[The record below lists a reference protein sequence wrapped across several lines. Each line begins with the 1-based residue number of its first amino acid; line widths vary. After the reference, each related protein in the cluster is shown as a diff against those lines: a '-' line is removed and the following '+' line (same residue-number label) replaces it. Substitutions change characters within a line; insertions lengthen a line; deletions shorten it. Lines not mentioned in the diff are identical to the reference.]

1 MNKVYLIDVSRRLLI
16 LVLLLGGYI
25 TQAVAADIYVPVKD
39 VLSVYEGT
47 SNANAEQLKSHIQSL
62 LQEAVDQS
70 DQTATISDVTIRGG
84 GGDQTGDLA
93 AGSYNYTFKVT
104 STSTITLNFERAI
117 GTGNINP
124 ATLYGTLDHEQVVV
138 SNAIEIKA
146 RQSVGNLNFPSNWG
160 NYVYGTPVNDLSTK
174 IEVLGMSGVSF
185 NDASV
190 YLVKDGSSIL
200 YTGNNSL
207 DAGEYDVQ
215 LTFPPTEQFAYT
227 PALSNCTQL
236 AVGSYISTVK
246 LKVKE
251 KPITNTTFPVFLE
264 DVGGLGKMAVN
275 TNLNRAKNLIGNNI
289 NPSDFVSEIKVYSD
303 ANFSNEVTA
312 GRLAPGGVYSYR
324 VVLLPNYGKGNNVSA
339 GVGGATINF
348 NTS

>member
-1 MNKVYLIDVSRRLLI
+1 MKKVYLIDVSRRLLI

-25 TQAVAADIYVPVKD
+25 TQAVAADIFVPVKD

-47 SNANAEQLKSHIQSL
+47 GNANAEQLKAHIQSL
-62 LQEAVDQS
+62 LQETVDQS
-70 DQTATISDVTIRGG
+70 DQAATISDVTIRGA
-84 GGDQTGDLA
+84 GGDQTGDLV

-104 STSTITLNFERAI
+104 SSTSITLNFERAT
-117 GTGNINP
+117 GTGNITP
-124 ATLYGTLDHEQVVV
+124 TTLFGILDHEQVVV
-138 SNAIEIKA
+138 TNAIEIKA

-215 LTFPPTEQFAYT
+215 LMFPPTEQFAYT

-236 AVGSYISTVK
+236 AIGSYVSTVK

-289 NPSDFVSEIKVYSD
+289 NPSDFVLEIKVYSD

-324 VVLLPNYGKGNNVSA
+324 VVPLP
-339 GVGGATINF
+339 
-348 NTS
+348 

>member
-1 MNKVYLIDVSRRLLI
+1 MKKVYLIDVSRRLLI

-25 TQAVAADIYVPVKD
+25 TQAVAADIFVPVKD

-47 SNANAEQLKSHIQSL
+47 GNANAEQLKAHIQSL

-104 STSTITLNFERAI
+104 STSTITLNFERAT

-124 ATLYGTLDHEQVVV
+124 TTLFGILDHEQVVV
-138 SNAIEIKA
+138 TNAIEIKA

-160 NYVYGTPVNDLSTK
+160 NYVYGTPVNDLSSK
-174 IEVLGMSGVSF
+174 IEVLNMPGVSF

-190 YLVKDGSSIL
+190 YLVKDGLSIL

-227 PALSNCTQL
+227 PALSNCTQQ

-246 LKVKE
+246 LKV
-251 KPITNTTFPVFLE
+251 
-264 DVGGLGKMAVN
+264 
-275 TNLNRAKNLIGNNI
+275 
-289 NPSDFVSEIKVYSD
+289 
-303 ANFSNEVTA
+303 
-312 GRLAPGGVYSYR
+312 
-324 VVLLPNYGKGNNVSA
+324 
-339 GVGGATINF
+339 
-348 NTS
+348 